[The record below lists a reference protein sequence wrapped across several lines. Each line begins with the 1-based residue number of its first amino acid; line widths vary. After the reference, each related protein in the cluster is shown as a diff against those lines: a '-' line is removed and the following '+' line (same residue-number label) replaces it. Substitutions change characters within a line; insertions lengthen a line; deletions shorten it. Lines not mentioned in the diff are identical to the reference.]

1 MAVSVTF
8 DSKSKGSFFSG
19 SEKVRRGTISLN
31 TYATNG
37 IAIAASDL
45 RLRSLDHLDIG
56 VSGGI
61 LAEWDK
67 ANGKIK
73 AYRQKDPAAAGGAD
87 IALPEVTNAVD
98 LSAITFRF
106 QALGK

>member
-1 MAVSVTF
+1 MAITVTF
-8 DSKSKGSFFSG
+8 DSKSKGRFFSG

-45 RLRSLDHLDIG
+45 GLRSLDHLDVG
-56 VSGGI
+56 CSAGI
-61 LAEWDK
+61 IPEWDK
-67 ANGKIK
+67 TNGKIK

-87 IALPEVTNAVD
+87 IALPEVTNAID
-98 LSAITFRF
+98 LSAVVFRF
-106 QALGK
+106 HALGK